1 MTNELEN
8 IRLSRNVSTM
18 SITELKETADR
29 LSAKERAWLKAYLA
43 AKARASDPTWKA
55 EMARRLKRM
64 RAGHGVS
71 ETGYRRLSPESSKR
85 ASAAA
90 K

>member
-1 MTNELEN
+1 
-8 IRLSRNVSTM
+8 M
-18 SITELKETADR
+18 SIAELKETADR
-29 LSAKERAWLKAYLA
+29 LSPKERAWLKAYLA
-43 AKARASDPTWKA
+43 AKARARDPAWKA

-71 ETGYRRLSPESSKR
+71 ETGYRRLSRESSKR

>member
-1 MTNELEN
+1 M
-8 IRLSRNVSTM
+8 ST
-18 SITELKETADR
+18 TQLKELADKLTAR
-29 LSAKERAWLKAYLA
+29 ESKWLSAYLA
-43 AKARASDPTWKA
+43 AKARASDPAWKA

-64 RAGHGVS
+64 RAGHGITDT
-71 ETGYRRLSPESSKR
+71 EYRRRPPETSKR

>member
-1 MTNELEN
+1 M
-8 IRLSRNVSTM
+8 ST
-18 SITELKETADR
+18 TQLKELADKLTPKESKW
-29 LSAKERAWLKAYLA
+29 LSAYLA
-43 AKARASDPTWKA
+43 AKARASDPAWKA

-64 RAGHGVS
+64 RAGHGITDT
-71 ETGYRRLSPESSKR
+71 EYRRRHPEPSKR

>member
-1 MTNELEN
+1 
-8 IRLSRNVSTM
+8 M
-18 SITELKETADR
+18 SITELKETADK
-29 LSAKERAWLKAYLA
+29 LSAKERTWLRAYLA
-43 AKARASDPTWKA
+43 AKMRASDPAWKR

-64 RAGHGVS
+64 RAGHGLM
-71 ETGYRRLSPESSKR
+71 EADYRRLPRETSKR

>member
-1 MTNELEN
+1 
-8 IRLSRNVSTM
+8 M
-18 SITELKETADR
+18 SIAELKETADK
-29 LSAKERAWLKAYLA
+29 LTAKERTWLRSYLA
-43 AKARASDPTWKA
+43 AKARASDPAWKA

-64 RAGHGVS
+64 RAGHGITS
-71 ETGYRRLSPESSKR
+71 TEYYRRTRGVTKR